1 MTVEILNQNLV
12 HHARLADGSELLAVL
27 GLGIDTAPAIPVRCT
42 RKVTALD
49 ELTASG
55 EWRSAEFAQA
65 DGTVTIRHEL
75 RISEWAVF
83 RFRLA

>member
-1 MTVEILNQNLV
+1 M
-12 HHARLADGSELLAVL
+12 L
-27 GLGIDTAPAIPVRCT
+27 GLGLDPAPEIPVRCT

-55 EWRSAEFAQA
+55 EWRPATFSQA
-65 DGTVTIRHEL
+65 DGTVTIRREL

-83 RFRLA
+83 RFRLTKA